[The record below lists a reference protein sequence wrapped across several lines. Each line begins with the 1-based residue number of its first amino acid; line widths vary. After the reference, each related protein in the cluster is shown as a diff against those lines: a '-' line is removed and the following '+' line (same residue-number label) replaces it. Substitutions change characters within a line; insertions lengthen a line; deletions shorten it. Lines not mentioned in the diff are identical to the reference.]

1 MLFRDFAPLD
11 DSAEAAAALLGDID
25 AETLVKD
32 YWVTETLRVISRN
45 HGDCFVFK
53 GGTSLTKAVR
63 CVDRFSEDIDV
74 LITDKP
80 DGMSFDRLM
89 KTMAADVTSATGLI
103 GERVS
108 GTTNLARAV
117 SYEYPTR
124 LAGRLRPEVLLEM
137 GRRGTDLP
145 EHIVYSIRPMLA
157 DVPMESVDTGDF
169 ADLDAFDVA
178 VMHPAR
184 TLWEKVSLVHSDV
197 VSGDWREHRDPSRFA
212 RHYGDIG
219 ALLNVSN
226 VQEALADPEARQ
238 SLDLEVREI
247 SNKYFREVP
256 AVPEGG
262 YAASPAFRPEG
273 EYLEFLTEH
282 FDLAV
287 ETLWSPSS
295 RPTLEG
301 VLAAV
306 AESSRLLDPC
316 VDENS
321 P

>member
-11 DSAEAAAALLGDID
+11 DSAEAAAALLGDVD
-25 AETLVKD
+25 AETLIKD
-32 YWVTETLRVISRN
+32 YWVTETLRVISTN
-45 HGDCFVFK
+45 HGDLFVFK

-63 CVDRFSEDIDV
+63 CIDRFSEDIDI
-74 LITDKP
+74 LITGKP
-80 DGMSFDRLM
+80 EGMSFDRLM

-117 SYEYPTR
+117 RYEYPTR
-124 LAGRLRPEVLLEM
+124 LAGRLKPEVLLEM

-157 DVPMESVDTGDF
+157 DVPMRSIDRAEF
-169 ADLDAFDVA
+169 QDLRDFDVA

-184 TLWEKVSLVHSDV
+184 TLWEKVCLVHSEV
-197 VSGDWREHRDPSRFA
+197 ASGAWREHRDPSRFA
-212 RHYGDIG
+212 RHLGDIG
-219 ALLNVSN
+219 ALLDVSI
-226 VQEALADPEARQ
+226 VQETLADPEVRR

-247 SNKYFREVP
+247 SNEHFREVP
-256 AVPEGG
+256 AVPDGG

-273 EYLEFLTEH
+273 EYLKFLTEH

-287 ETLWSPSS
+287 EILWSPSS

-306 AESSRLLDPC
+306 AASSRLLDPC
-316 VDENS
+316 GD
-321 P
+321 